1 MNEAECI
8 LWLEELTELPGSQI
22 RPTLKPASERH
33 IIARMLNN
41 LKAHFG
47 GRDQWQAALQVQQR
61 LTLLNPGSY
70 REKRDLAILSLKAG
84 RPGEAMTLLDDCVAV
99 CAPEDRPILQQ
110 YLSEAKREL
119 PKYN

>member
-1 MNEAECI
+1 
-8 LWLEELTELPGSQI
+8 
-22 RPTLKPASERH
+22 
-33 IIARMLNN
+33 MLNN